1 MKAII
6 LAEGLGTR
14 ISEETSDK
22 PKPIDTLREKQ
33 DLEKRALMNPPIW
46 SVGL

>member
-6 LAEGLGTR
+6 LARSLRTR
-14 ISEETSDK
+14 ISEETSDI
-22 PKPIDTLREKQ
+22 PKPMDTLREKQ

-46 SVGL
+46 LVGL